1 MRTGQGLLLPSPP
14 KGRELDGEN
23 DRGGVD
29 KRGGC
34 TILMQIKVENLGNM
48 GRTMGWIHMAELVK
62 SGKVH
67 NLTNGVGCTLPYS
80 RRGRRKTWGEE
91 GGTVEFS
98 R

>member
-48 GRTMGWIHMAELVK
+48 GRTTGYIHKVPLVK
-62 SGKVH
+62 SGRVQNMGVVAYEKVD
-67 NLTNGVGCTLPYS
+67 GSP
-80 RRGRRKTWGEE
+80 
-91 GGTVEFS
+91 
-98 R
+98 

>member
-1 MRTGQGLLLPSPP
+1 MRTGRGLLLPSPP

-48 GRTMGWIHMAELVK
+48 GRTTGWIHRLVLVK
-62 SGKVH
+62 SGRKQNMGVVTYRKVDE
-67 NLTNGVGCTLPYS
+67 
-80 RRGRRKTWGEE
+80 RGRLHITITKK
-91 GGTVEFS
+91 V
-98 R
+98 